1 MHRAGPG
8 DEGSAANGK
17 QFHIHTMGCQMNL
30 ADSERMA
37 GTLEAAGYTC
47 TDSANEADVL
57 IYNTCSIRDK
67 AEQKVYSALGRQ
79 VQSNP

>member
-1 MHRAGPG
+1 
-8 DEGSAANGK
+8 
-17 QFHIHTMGCQMNL
+17 MGCQMNL

-37 GTLEAAGYTC
+37 GTLEAAGYVC

-79 VQSNP
+79 VHFMLTVYC